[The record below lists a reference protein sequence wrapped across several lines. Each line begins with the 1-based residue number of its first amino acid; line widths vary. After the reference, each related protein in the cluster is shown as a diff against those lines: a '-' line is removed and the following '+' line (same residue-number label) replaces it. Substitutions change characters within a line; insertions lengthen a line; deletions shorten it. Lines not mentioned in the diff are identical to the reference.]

1 MDKFLNPNANWASL
15 QKTPCTKH
23 RDFQSSC
30 RLTALTVEQW
40 HVPAAFVEL
49 VGLWLL
55 MWKLGVWVLS
65 HWDDLLQMSCWVS
78 VVRKG

>member
-1 MDKFLNPNANWASL
+1 MDKFLNPNANWAAL

-55 MWKLGVWVLS
+55 M
-65 HWDDLLQMSCWVS
+65 
-78 VVRKG
+78 